1 MEHSK
6 ISNYCRKIIRI
17 LNINGVCDFDI
28 ILRGS
33 RPQII
38 DASCR
43 LSGSSTASLSIGLN
57 IPIILLRLLSNERVN
72 VKKLKKYIMFFHR
85 IDLNL
90 LKNKL

>member
-1 MEHSK
+1 MSK
-6 ISNYCRKIIRI
+6 RRI
-17 LNINGVCDFDI
+17 KNSCWLKLAREPFIFDDFDI
-28 ILRGS
+28 ILKKDT

-72 VKKLKKYIMFFHR
+72 VKKLKKIYHVFPQNRFELI
-85 IDLNL
+85 
-90 LKNKL
+90 KK